1 MIKIVLKI
9 RRKVRIESEES
20 PYRCRKIL
28 HGIWVLF
35 AAVLLL
41 NGCGEKLDLSQF
53 PISNNGNINVADTLY
68 ILQTP
73 VWNGFNRPEDV
84 LLGNEPLVYVA
95 DTKNNRIVQMDIA
108 GGTIGEIAI
117 NNPRKLAQDY
127 NFDLLVIADSVVSTS
142 DTVSIVYRINI
153 VGAGGN
159 ISNASKLTYIKS
171 TYATP
176 NSSTLRKF
184 TGIAVL
190 TDNSVLITRVGPE
203 DQFGIDPGNAIL
215 KVTGRTTAQ
224 TVTVLPG
231 FQSSG
236 SSFYSIENVSG
247 ICGVRNSST
256 DFIIT
261 RSTPDTTTL
270 NKVLWFMY
278 DNVNGTY
285 DPKFT
290 ESSLGIVSAKFGKPD
305 DVVQDPNQSVFV
317 IDSYRNYLW
326 KFNVTGKLMS
336 ESFGGLGTESGKFN
350 NPKGIAF
357 YNKVIYIAD
366 TDNNRIVRYR
376 LSTDLN

>member
-1 MIKIVLKI
+1 MKTF
-9 RRKVRIESEES
+9 
-20 PYRCRKIL
+20 YYFY
-28 HGIWVLF
+28 LF
-35 AAVLLL
+35 LITVFLL
-41 NGCGEKLDLSQF
+41 NGCGERLDLAQF
-53 PISNNGNINVADTLY
+53 PITNNGNINVADTLY

-73 VWNGFNRPEDV
+73 VWTGFNKPEDV

-95 DTKNNRIVQMDIA
+95 DTKNNRVVQMDIA

-127 NFDLLVIADSVVSTS
+127 NFDLLVIADSIVSTM
-142 DTVSIVYRINI
+142 DTVSIVYRINT
-153 VGAGGN
+153 VEAGGN
-159 ISNASKLTYIKS
+159 LSNATKSTYIKS

-215 KVTGRTTAQ
+215 KVKGRNTIQ
-224 TVTVLPG
+224 SVTVLPG
-231 FQSSG
+231 FQTSG
-236 SSFYSIENVSG
+236 SSFYSVENVSG
-247 ICGVRNSST
+247 ICAVRNSST
-256 DFIIT
+256 DFIIS

-270 NKVLWFMY
+270 NKVLWFTY

-285 DPKFT
+285 DPKYT

-305 DVVQDPNQSVFV
+305 DIVQDPNQSVFV

-326 KFNVTGKLMS
+326 KFNITGKLMK
-336 ESFGGLGTESGKFN
+336 ESFGGLGSESGKFN

>member
-1 MIKIVLKI
+1 MMKKTYFTLV
-9 RRKVRIESEES
+9 
-20 PYRCRKIL
+20 
-28 HGIWVLF
+28 VLF
-35 AAVLLL
+35 TAVLL
-41 NGCGEKLDLSQF
+41 NSCGERLDLSQF
-53 PISNNGNINVADTLY
+53 PITNNGNINVADTLY

-73 VWNGFNRPEDV
+73 VWSGFNKPEDV

-95 DTKNNRIVQMDIA
+95 DTKNNKVVQMDIS
-108 GGTIGEIAI
+108 GGRIGEIDV

-127 NFDLLVIADSVVSTS
+127 NFDLLVISDSIVSTS
-142 DTVSIVYRINI
+142 DTVSVVYRINT
-153 VGAGGN
+153 VAAGGN
-159 ISNASKLTYIKS
+159 LSNATKSTYIKS

-184 TGIAVL
+184 TGIAVM
-190 TDNSVLITRVGPE
+190 TDNSVILTRVGPE

-215 KVTGRTTAQ
+215 KVTGRNSLQ
-224 TVTVLPG
+224 SVTVLAG

-236 SSFYSIENVSG
+236 SSFYSIENSAGV
-247 ICGVRNSST
+247 CAVRNSST

-270 NKVLWFMY
+270 NKVLWFAY
-278 DNVNGTY
+278 NTTNGTY

-290 ESSLGIVSAKFGKPD
+290 ESSLGIVSSKFGKPD
-305 DVVQDPNQSVFV
+305 DVVQDLNQSVFV

-326 KFNVTGKLMS
+326 KFNSIGKLMK
-336 ESFGGLGTESGKFN
+336 ESFGGLGIEAGKFN

-366 TDNNRIVRYR
+366 TDNNRIVRYK

>member
-9 RRKVRIESEES
+9 RRKVRREGEES
-20 PYRCRKIL
+20 PQKCVIIP
-28 HGIWVLF
+28 HGVWLVL

-41 NGCGEKLDLSQF
+41 TGCGEKLDLAQF
-53 PISNNGNINVADTLY
+53 PITNNGNINVADTLY

-73 VWNGFNRPEDV
+73 VWNGFNGPEDV
-84 LLGNEPLVYVA
+84 LMGNEPLVYVA
-95 DTKNNRIVQMDIA
+95 DTKNNRVVQMDIA
-108 GGTIGEIAI
+108 GGIIGEISI
-117 NNPRKLAQDY
+117 SNPRKLAQDY
-127 NFDLLVIADSVVSTS
+127 NFDILVISDSVVSTM
-142 DTVSIVYRINI
+142 DTVSIVYRINT
-153 VGAGGN
+153 VAAGGN
-159 ISNASKLTYIKS
+159 LSNATKSIFIKS

-203 DQFGIDPGNAIL
+203 DEFGIDPGNAIL
-215 KVTGRTTAQ
+215 KVTGRNIIN

-247 ICGVRNSST
+247 ICAVRNSSS

-278 DNVNGTY
+278 NNVNGTY

-290 ESSLGIVSAKFGKPD
+290 ESSLGIVSSKFGKPD

-326 KFNVTGKLMS
+326 KFNVTGKLMT
-336 ESFGGLGTESGKFN
+336 ESFGGFGSESGKFN

-357 YNKVIYIAD
+357 YNKVVYIAD